1 MDKKFKRDL
10 NSLDGIFKFIK
21 KFSAKTG
28 LDESVVFTINLVVEE
43 LFTNIVKYTSENSNE
58 ILLQLKK
65 NEDDLIIHLTDF
77 DVDPF
82 DITKTAEVDTK
93 QSLEERRVGGLGIHL
108 VKQMIDKIEYEYK
121 DRQSK
126 IILIKHLEK

>member
-10 NSLDGIFKFIK
+10 KSLDEIFKFINE
-21 KFSAKTG
+21 FSAKTG
-28 LDESVVFTINLVVEE
+28 VDESVVFTINLVVEE

>member
-10 NSLDGIFKFIK
+10 NSLDRIFQFINE
-21 KFSAKTG
+21 FSAKTG
-28 LDESVVFTINLVVEE
+28 VDESVVFTINLVVEE
-43 LFTNIVKYTSENSNE
+43 LFTNMVKYTYENSNE

-65 NEDDLIIHLTDF
+65 NAEDLIIHLTDF

-93 QSLEERRVGGLGIHL
+93 QSLEERGVGGLGIHL

>member
-1 MDKKFKRDL
+1 MAKKFKRDL
-10 NSLDGIFKFIK
+10 KSLDEIFKFINE
-21 KFSAKTG
+21 FSAKTG
-28 LDESVVFTINLVVEE
+28 VDESVVFTINLVVEE
-43 LFTNIVKYTSENSNE
+43 LFTNMVKYTYENSNE

-65 NEDDLIIHLTDF
+65 NAEDLIIHLTDF

-82 DITKTAEVDTK
+82 DISKTAEVDTK

>member
-10 NSLDGIFKFIK
+10 SSLDDIFKFIDE
-21 KFSAKTG
+21 FSVKTG

>member
-10 NSLDGIFKFIK
+10 NSLDGIFKFINE
-21 KFSAKTG
+21 FSAKTG
-28 LDESVVFTINLVVEE
+28 VDESVVFTINLVVEE
-43 LFTNIVKYTSENSNE
+43 LFTNMVKYTYENSNE

-65 NEDDLIIHLTDF
+65 DADDLIIHLTDF

-82 DITKTAEVDTK
+82 DITKTVEVDTK
-93 QSLEERRVGGLGIHL
+93 KSLEERGVGGLGIHL

>member
-10 NSLDGIFKFIK
+10 NSLDEIFKFIK

-43 LFTNIVKYTSENSNE
+43 LFTNMVKYTYENSNE
-58 ILLQLKK
+58 ILLELKK
-65 NEDDLIIHLTDF
+65 EENNLIIYLTDF
-77 DVDPF
+77 DVEPF
-82 DITKTAEVDTK
+82 DISKTAEVDTK